1 MCSRMA
7 AIITLKAIVDEM
19 DVLSDEHFAYLNP
32 QTGDLVTLSTEEI
45 SAVEEDLPNDDFPD
59 WQQPLI
65 AQARAVL
72 DSNEYLRLP
81 TRHDI
86 HEYAIME
93 RFCDAI
99 ADQQLRQIFLDQ
111 IRGSG
116 AFRRFKQLLQ
126 RYAIAEEWYEFR
138 TAALRAIAIQWLDV
152 HHIPYQ
158 PDEIEKRSAR

>member
-1 MCSRMA
+1 MA

-19 DVLSDEHFAYLNP
+19 DALSDEHFAYLNP

-45 SAVEEDLPNDDFPD
+45 SVVEHDLPIDDFPE
-59 WQQPLI
+59 WQQLLI

-72 DSNEYLRLP
+72 ASNEYLQLP

-86 HEYAIME
+86 HEYTIVE
-93 RFCDAI
+93 RFCDAL
-99 ADQQLRQIFLDQ
+99 ADVPVRQLFLDQ

-116 AFRRFKQLLQ
+116 AFRRFKQLLH
-126 RYAIAEEWYEFR
+126 RYAITEEWYQFR
-138 TAALRAIAIQWLDV
+138 TAALEAIAVQWLDA

-158 PDEIEKRSAR
+158 HNESEKRRAR